1 MCIQWLLYTSHKYCC
16 LPNVYFDHLAYVL
29 NDFCTL
35 VISTCLGG
43 RWWPDYFMISGGT
56 ISCFLIQHVD
66 KIILYFMFQH
76 LMTVWGSYLL
86 TLRPIAYMVKSF
98 QLWKLLE
105 IRTGDQQM
113 TKMQNPFNKVSHE
126 KWKKQLPRKSSFSP
140 NLEWRYKLWIT
151 IDGLI
156 WNLCIFHS
164 VSSEHSERRDI
175 PIKEANF

>member
-86 TLRPIAYMVKSF
+86 TLRPFFVDI
-98 QLWKLLE
+98 LLE
-105 IRTGDQQM
+105 YIFLFCFSTFFCFSFCFSIFVISMFHHLLCFLESGHFS
-113 TKMQNPFNKVSHE
+113 KNV
-126 KWKKQLPRKSSFSP
+126 WKNSENIFYFPSFFSD
-140 NLEWRYKLWIT
+140 L
-151 IDGLI
+151 
-156 WNLCIFHS
+156 
-164 VSSEHSERRDI
+164 
-175 PIKEANF
+175 